1 MDTEQ
6 VLEFLAGLLKS
17 LRRAAKLEQH
27 ELEQKL
33 RWPTGEVAILETR
46 KNYAITI
53 SMLID
58 YGKAFEIPPEEILRA
73 VAAPLERRL
82 QALSSDKES

>member
-6 VLEFLAGLLKS
+6 VLEFLGGLLKS
-17 LRRAAKLEQH
+17 LRKACNLEQH

-33 RWPTGEVAILETR
+33 RWSAGEVGKLESR
-46 KNYAITI
+46 KCPHVTI
-53 SMLID
+53 EMLVD
-58 YGKAFEIPPEEILRA
+58 YGKAFGIPPEEILRS

-82 QALSSDKES
+82 QALSSAKKE